1 MKTNHLT
8 SFNKSFIVTNIN
20 PVSNELELTKL
31 KNLMDYLLGKKFLV

>member
-8 SFNKSFIVTNIN
+8 SFNKSNIN